1 MIDLKEK
8 LKKIIE
14 QETERKHFCVIGS
27 NGMLEKSVELINK
40 LFENYEKVND
50 LKQDFS
56 NLPKQGELI
65 LLVAP
70 TGAGKDSVVI
80 RLNSKNLE
88 KNYIELNIDMFRHYF
103 PIFIPDSD
111 ELTDITF
118 AKKTNEFSYEIY
130 ITIQE
135 IILQEFPGTN
145 VIITGT
151 LRENDWI
158 EESIKKYKQNKNT
171 NYKVKILSLA
181 VPENESEMSS
191 IKRYISI
198 VDDQLN
204 NNPEFIPGTA
214 RYTSK
219 KYHDETYERFPD
231 NLLYFEKKFKE
242 TPGKLIDAIEVYRR
256 SKIINDYEE
265 NTLVYSSERDNNKT
279 AVMAV
284 NELREKKAEYNIDE
298 IEMLLDV
305 TIKNSSYL
313 ISQDT
318 YSEII
323 LAFLR
328 YVAKACEKNKNVLI
342 KNKSVITK
350 LLYTIDSTSKY
361 LKIDQSLEEIISNLA
376 ESIGYTR
383 NIIK

>member
-14 QETERKHFCVIGS
+14 QETERKHFCVLGS
-27 NGMLEKSVELINK
+27 NDMLEKSVELINK

-214 RYTSK
+214 RYTSIFYIWRKNLK
-219 KYHDETYERFPD
+219 KLLV
-231 NLLYFEKKFKE
+231 NLLMQLKY
-242 TPGKLIDAIEVYRR
+242 IEGAR
-256 SKIINDYEE
+256 
-265 NTLVYSSERDNNKT
+265 
-279 AVMAV
+279 
-284 NELREKKAEYNIDE
+284 
-298 IEMLLDV
+298 
-305 TIKNSSYL
+305 
-313 ISQDT
+313 
-318 YSEII
+318 
-323 LAFLR
+323 
-328 YVAKACEKNKNVLI
+328 
-342 KNKSVITK
+342 
-350 LLYTIDSTSKY
+350 
-361 LKIDQSLEEIISNLA
+361 
-376 ESIGYTR
+376 
-383 NIIK
+383 